1 MGWLDALRGIAALA
15 VAAHHFDLLQLIPF
29 GGEIWLHF
37 DLGLYGVFA
46 FFIVSGY
53 IIPASLERRGDIR
66 GFWIGRIFRIYP
78 ALILT
83 LVAAHV
89 ILPKIYAAVTF
100 DGFNHDKLWLATNGL
115 MLQDML
121 GVVNGLGVMWTLTY
135 EMLFYFFVSGLY
147 VVGWHRRSV
156 PIAVGAAA
164 VALVLGVSIA
174 PNTLNTSLQAVDN
187 LAVAAVLIVVMGI
200 ACMLSGNAMLARTG
214 GMLLAGFG
222 LVLVI
227 NNSRAPAYETWMIF
241 ATMFAGTV
249 IYRAEQGQIEK
260 VQAWLTV
267 GFVVLAGALVGPMY
281 NEGVYAQ
288 ATWTSTW
295 MAWTN
300 SFLGAWA
307 SFGLFMLL
315 RKRRFPRPLV
325 WLGAVSFSVYLLH
338 TPVKHF
344 LVWQLGWKDYVRE
357 LADMPPLERTA
368 WSLGYLAILLVVC
381 WVVYRL
387 VELPF
392 QNLGR
397 KLTKA
402 TNRRWPAQPVEA
414 PPAREQAAPQ
424 PQPVL
429 VGAGAGGGEPV
440 GGRGPLG

>member
-1 MGWLDALRGIAALA
+1 M
-15 VAAHHFDLLQLIPF
+15 AAHHFDLLYLVPN

-37 DLGLYGVFA
+37 DLGLYGVMT

-53 IIPASLERRGDIR
+53 IIPASLERRGDVR

-78 ALILT
+78 ALVLT
-83 LVAAHV
+83 LVAADL
-89 ILPKIYAAVTF
+89 ILPQAYAVVTMH
-100 DGFNHDKLWLATNGL
+100 GFHHDKLWLATNGL

-156 PIAVGAAA
+156 PIAVGTAA
-164 VALVLGVSIA
+164 VALVLGTTIA
-174 PNTLNTSLQAVDN
+174 TDTLNTSLDAIVN
-187 LAVAAVLIVVMGI
+187 LAIAAVVIVVMGV
-200 ACMLSGNAMLARTG
+200 ACMLSGNATMARTG
-214 GMLLAGFG
+214 GLLLAGFG

-249 IYRAEQGQIEK
+249 VYRAQHGQIEK
-260 VQAWLTV
+260 TQAWMTV

-281 NEGVYAQ
+281 NVGPWAG

-300 SFLGAWA
+300 SYLAAWA

-315 RKRRFPRPLV
+315 RNRRFPRLLV

-344 LVWQLGWKDYVRE
+344 LVWKLGIANYITK
-357 LADMPPLERTA
+357 LTAMPPLERTA
-368 WSLGYLAILLVVC
+368 WCLGYLAVLLVVC
-381 WVVYRL
+381 GVVHRL

-397 KLTKA
+397 KLSTA
-402 TNRRWPAQPVEA
+402 LNRRWPQQQLHAPGPVV
-414 PPAREQAAPQ
+414 PPAREPEPELVASSGG
-424 PQPVL
+424 PVESGER
-429 VGAGAGGGEPV
+429 VGQGS
-440 GGRGPLG
+440 L